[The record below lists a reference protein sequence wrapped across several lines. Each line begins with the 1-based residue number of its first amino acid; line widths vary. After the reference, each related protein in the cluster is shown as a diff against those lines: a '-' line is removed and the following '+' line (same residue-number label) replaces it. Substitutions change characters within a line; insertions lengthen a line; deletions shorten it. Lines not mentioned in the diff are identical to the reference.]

1 VSENGFDIGKFC
13 LDMEKA
19 LGGQGGEAN
28 LFWRAFSFAVDAH
41 QDQKRKSGEAY
52 VSHPC
57 EVTRILVE
65 EFGVRDPE
73 TLAAAVLH
81 DTVEDV
87 PEVTLEMIGGM
98 FGKGVEDIVDGLTKM
113 ADFEG
118 DRQSFVKQVH
128 RKIFQGSASR
138 LEVMLIKLA
147 DRLHNLRTMAAMP
160 KHKRQ
165 KIAEETLD
173 VYAPMAGVIGLFN
186 LKRELYDLA
195 LSYKFPRQAHKLEH
209 RLSQLEHDEE
219 INNILEHL
227 RQELQRFWITA
238 EVKLRVKGLW
248 AYFDPAQKQ
257 LHKEIETPLEILI
270 MVEDIQTCYRVLG
283 VVNQTYPPIPRTIR
297 DFIANPK
304 PTGYQCLHAR
314 ANIRG
319 RKYLFK
325 IRTREMLERGRSG
338 ILKEWKARGKV
349 PSAFAKALKE
359 MFDIL
364 GTDEEISYRE
374 MIAASGKK
382 EIYTYTPKGDTVVL
396 PINSTVLDFAFKV
409 HTEVG
414 RRCAY
419 ALVGS
424 RRLGP
429 EEILKDGDPV
439 QIITQKEPVFFEPA
453 MLELCQT
460 PRARA
465 ELGKMFRAR
474 RQAVARGVGQ
484 SLIEQEMKRYGIPL
498 ELLDKEEME
507 LVFEECR
514 VGTDEEFFQ
523 LIGEGTLPLK
533 EAVLAVRKNLFGGRE
548 VLQPP
553 TGALNRIYLDT
564 LDPIVVKFSRCCH
577 PVPVDKGLIGLLS
590 ERGIS
595 VHSKE
600 CEKVA
605 ALRVQRED
613 VVELRWKLKETRVE
627 KQQTLLFLQA
637 QSRNRLLMM
646 LGVAPEDM
654 KITEIILLTAGQ
666 VSKSSAWEVKF
677 QVDTLQGLKNILSH
691 FKKSGLAYEFDL
703 EH

>member
-1 VSENGFDIGKFC
+1 VAENGFDIAKFC
-13 LDMEKA
+13 RDMEEV
-19 LGGQGGEAN
+19 LGVQGGEAH
-28 LFWRAFSFAVDAH
+28 LFWRALSFAVDAH
-41 QDQKRKSGEAY
+41 QDQRRKSGEAY

-73 TLAAAVLH
+73 TLAAALLH

-87 PEVTLEMIGGM
+87 PEVTLEVIGEI

-113 ADFEG
+113 AHFEG
-118 DRQSFVKQVH
+118 DRQSFLKQVH
-128 RKIFQGSASR
+128 RKIFLGSASR

-173 VYAPMAGVIGLFN
+173 VYAPMAGVIGLYK

-195 LSYKFPRQAHKLEH
+195 LRYKFPRQAHKLEN
-209 RLSQLEHDEE
+209 RLSQLEHSEE
-219 INNILEHL
+219 INNILKHL
-227 RQELQRFWITA
+227 RDELQKYWITA
-238 EVKLRVKGLW
+238 EVELRVKGLW
-248 AYFDPAQKQ
+248 AYFDPVQKH

-314 ANIRG
+314 TNIRG

-325 IRTREMLERGRSG
+325 IRTREMLESGRSG
-338 ILKEWKARGKV
+338 ILKEWKAKGKV
-349 PSAFAKALKE
+349 PSAFAKAIKE

-364 GTDEEISYRE
+364 GTDDEISYRE

-382 EIYTYTPKGDTVVL
+382 EIYTYTPKGDTVCL

-414 RRCAY
+414 QRCDHAM
-419 ALVGS
+419 VGS

-429 EEILKDGDPV
+429 GEILRDGDPV
-439 QIITQKEPVFFEPA
+439 QIITAKEPVVFEPA
-453 MLELCQT
+453 IQELCQT

-465 ELGKMFRAR
+465 ELSRMFRSR
-474 RQAVARGVGQ
+474 RQSVARAIGH
-484 SLIEQEMKRYGIPL
+484 SLVEQEMKRYGIPL
-498 ELLDKEEME
+498 ELLEKEDME
-507 LVFEECR
+507 LVCEECLAKS
-514 VGTDEEFFQ
+514 VEDFFQ
-523 LIGEGTLPLK
+523 QIGEGTLPLK
-533 EAVLAVRKNLFGGRE
+533 EAVLAVREHLFGGRE

-553 TGALNRIYLDT
+553 TGALNRIYLET
-564 LDPIVVKFSRCCH
+564 LDPAVVKFSRCCH

-590 ERGIS
+590 ERGVS

-605 ALRVQRED
+605 ELKVQRED
-613 VVELRWKLKETRVE
+613 VVELRWKLKETRVA

-646 LGVAPEDM
+646 LGVAPDDM
-654 KITEIILLTAGQ
+654 KIFEIILLTAGQ
-666 VSKSSAWEVKF
+666 TSKSSAWEVRF
-677 QVDTLQGLKNILSH
+677 GVETLQGLKNILNH